1 MQQEGVW
8 PDFVTFVR
16 VMNACASLI
25 VLEKGR
31 FVHHHII

>member
-25 VLEKGR
+25 VLEEGR
-31 FVHHHII
+31 FVHHQII